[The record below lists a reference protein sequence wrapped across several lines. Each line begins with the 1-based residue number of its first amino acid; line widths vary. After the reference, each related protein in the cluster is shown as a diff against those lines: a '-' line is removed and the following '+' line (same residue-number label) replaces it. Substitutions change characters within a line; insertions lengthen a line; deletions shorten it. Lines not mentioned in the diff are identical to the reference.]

1 MNIIKRIVAVLLSV
15 VILFVI
21 SSCTNGNGNNNSQ
34 VSESG
39 EKITAK
45 EIINMII
52 ESDIDNNLDSTAF
65 YGDDLYKENCIKL
78 YDIDFSDIEDGGI
91 IYSKSGGFADEIS
104 IIKTNDRYSG
114 DMIQI
119 LESRVEKRKQDFAGY
134 KPTEI
139 SKIEKSKVF
148 SCGDFYVLII
158 SDNSEELEKLIK
170 SIAEEQ

>member
-1 MNIIKRIVAVLLSV
+1 MNIKKIVAVLLSL

-34 VSESG
+34 GSESG

-52 ESDIDNNLDSTAF
+52 ESDIDSSLDSTAF
-65 YGDDLYKENCIKL
+65 YDDDLYKENCIKL
-78 YDIDFSDIEDGGI
+78 YDIDYSDIEDGGI

-104 IIKTNDRYSG
+104 IIKTNDEYSG

-139 SKIEKSKVF
+139 NKIEKSKVF

-158 SDNSEELEKLIK
+158 SDNAWKLEKQIK
-170 SIAEEQ
+170 SIAGE